1 MGVGCFRTGP
11 MSGDMQ
17 AGNLEVWW
25 YGGCC
30 IVDTIGCCDYNCSID
45 VQRDERDSA
54 GPPAWKQYARKD
66 KALGK
71 QAEATLEMIW
81 SKTEWLTEE
90 HIQGMWDNHRVR
102 RDVVI
107 DWFMKKRRESKKR
120 QGGP

>member
-1 MGVGCFRTGP
+1 MGNCVSMAPQGIPECQRCGKR
-11 MSGDMQ
+11 GDTEWHLM
-17 AGNLEVWW
+17 E
-25 YGGCC
+25 
-30 IVDTIGCCDYNCSID
+30 S
-45 VQRDERDSA
+45 RDKKVL
-54 GPPAWKQYARKD
+54 WKD

-107 DWFMKKRRESKKR
+107 DWFMKKRRTSRKQ

>member
-1 MGVGCFRTGP
+1 MW
-11 MSGDMQ
+11 
-17 AGNLEVWW
+17 AWAALEPRACEGTCKQKASR
-25 YGGCC
+25 YGSCRCC
-30 IVDTIGCCDYNCSID
+30 IVDTLNYYFSGHAD
-45 VQRDERDSA
+45 VQRDDRDSA

-107 DWFMKKRRESKKR
+107 DWFMKKRRESRKG
-120 QGGP
+120 Q

>member
-1 MGVGCFRTGP
+1 M
-11 MSGDMQ
+11 
-17 AGNLEVWW
+17 L
-25 YGGCC
+25 
-30 IVDTIGCCDYNCSID
+30 NCSTKTKLLSGRGLHSNRARVKGHASRKPRD
-45 VQRDERDSA
+45 VQRDERDST

-107 DWFMKKRRESKKR
+107 DWFMKKRRTSRKQ